1 MIFLINLHWT
11 QKCSNFVWFDNRKD
25 PIVWYNST
33 FAAIVEFENRDL
45 NIADA
50 GISARNLDIKKE
62 SMIFSGL
69 QIGNRRESS

>member
-1 MIFLINLHWT
+1 M
-11 QKCSNFVWFDNRKD
+11 
-25 PIVWYNST
+25 
-33 FAAIVEFENRDL
+33 EFENRDL